1 MDRRLVRPGSV
12 AFIIC
17 ARYGVRA
24 EHAFSGPQ
32 TWAGS
37 DPRAQPA
44 AAILTA
50 GERVTTAAAKISR
63 LLDHHLAGNRP
74 GRTAGGRGSYDGK
87 P

>member
-1 MDRRLVRPGSV
+1 M

-17 ARYGVRA
+17 ARHGVRA
-24 EHAFSGPQ
+24 EHAFSSPQ
-32 TWAGS
+32 TWAGT

-63 LLDHHLAGNRP
+63 LLDHHLAGSRLAARP
-74 GRTAGGRGSYDGK
+74 AAGSSNDGT